1 MGVGALRFRIA
12 PPGDEEEEKGKT
24 IMMMMIMIQFI
35 VLVQFIS

>member
-1 MGVGALRFRIA
+1 MGMGALRFRIA

-24 IMMMMIMIQFI
+24 IMMMMIQFI